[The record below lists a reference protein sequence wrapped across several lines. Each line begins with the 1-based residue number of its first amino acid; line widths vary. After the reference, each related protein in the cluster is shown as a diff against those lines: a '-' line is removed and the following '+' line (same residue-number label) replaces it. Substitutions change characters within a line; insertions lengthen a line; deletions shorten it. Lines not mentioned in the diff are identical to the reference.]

1 VRVVVAGGSGLL
13 GTAISRAL
21 LQGGHDVVVLTRGGA
36 RTHRGARA
44 VVWDPPSLGVWV
56 GELAGAG
63 AVINLAGATIG
74 RWPWTSRRRNLLRGS
89 RLNATRAV
97 VDALA
102 QLPQER
108 RPSVLLSASG
118 TDVYEGQDQAPADEA
133 TPPGESFL
141 ARLCLAWEAEAMRAE
156 ALGVRVVLLRTSSV
170 IARGAPFVWVVSL
183 PFRLFVG
190 GSLGGGRQWVS
201 WVDILDAVGL
211 YLFALGCDSVRG
223 PLNVA
228 APDSR
233 RQAAFAR
240 SLGSALHRP
249 SSLPTPAWA
258 VRLVLGEQATL
269 ALGSRRIWPRKALAA
284 GYTFQ
289 RPRLEDALA
298 AAVHARPARPTHS
311 S

>member
-1 VRVVVAGGSGLL
+1 MKVVVAGGSGLL
-13 GTAISRAL
+13 GTALSRAL
-21 LQGGHDVVVLTRGGA
+21 LRRGHEVVVLTRGDA

-44 VVWDPPSLGVWV
+44 VVWEPPSLGPWV
-56 GELAGAG
+56 GELADAG

-74 RWPWTSRRRNLLRGS
+74 RWPWTAHRKSLLRGS
-89 RLNATRAV
+89 RLGATRV
-97 VDALA
+97 LVDALA

-118 TDVYEGQDQAPADEA
+118 TDVYEGNDKTPADERM
-133 TPPGESFL
+133 PPSESFL
-141 ARLCLAWEAEAMRAE
+141 ARLCLDWEAEAMRSE

-170 IARGAPFVWVVSL
+170 IARRAPYVWVVSL

-190 GSLGGGRQWVS
+190 GPIGGGRQWVS
-201 WVDILDAVGL
+201 WVDVLDAVGL
-211 YLFALGCDSVRG
+211 YLFALESEAIRG

-233 RQAAFAR
+233 RQADFAR

-249 SSLPTPAWA
+249 SWLPTPAWV

-269 ALGSRRIWPRKALAA
+269 ALGSRRIWPAKALAA

-289 RPRLEDALA
+289 RPLLEDALA

-311 S
+311 P